1 MEEKK
6 VTQSNRMWTKSN
18 VQTPNFMCKPLDIDL
33 PSKKLLSP
41 NVISRLHY

>member
-18 VQTPNFMCKPLDIDL
+18 VQTPNFMCKPLDIDI
-33 PSKKLLSP
+33 PSREF
-41 NVISRLHY
+41 VEA